1 MNYDALRFQAVRDND
16 GNLHL
21 RNPKN
26 IFFAQDYQNFVYEG
40 VVQIGEDLEAD
51 AWIAQNTSNIT
62 VSNITFSNSRY
73 ELYFS
78 RPGTVVTSVFG
89 SSLNPVLL
97 YSVFKATQATT
108 YPNGS
113 VAVEDMTYETAFI
126 SFTSVEPPLDVYDIS
141 QCLSPDE
148 YVELRMRFKLDALV
162 NSQQNLKQSIRFSL
176 SEYAKSVGM
185 PFLTPLQV
193 SSLGVSLL
201 SLSVILGTLF
211 VLSFPAPSNYYN
223 YNRANY
229 YCD

>member
-1 MNYDALRFQAVRDND
+1 MDYDSLRFQAVRDDD

-40 VVQIGEDLEAD
+40 VVQLGDNIEAD

-62 VSNITFSNSRY
+62 VSNIKFSNPRY

-78 RPGTVVTSVFG
+78 RPGTVISSVYG
-89 SSLNPVLL
+89 SSLNPVPLSSL
-97 YSVFKATQATT
+97 FSATQTTT

-113 VAVEDMTYETAFI
+113 VTVEDVTYDSVYY

-141 QCLSPDE
+141 RCLSPDE
-148 YVELRMRFKLDALV
+148 YVEIRMRFKLDALV
-162 NSQQNLKQSIRFSL
+162 NSEQNLKQSIRFSL
-176 SEYAKSVGM
+176 SEYAKKVGM

-193 SSLGVSLL
+193 SSLGVSDNA
-201 SLSVILGTLF
+201 LSVILGTLF
-211 VLSFPAPSNYYN
+211 VLSFPAANNYY
-223 YNRANY
+223 YNRVN
-229 YCD
+229 